1 VLRRFLIAPIAL
13 ALVIADCGCT
23 TQLPFGG
30 EPMPPLQVA
39 TFMKVVSPAS
49 EYDQPPKF
57 VRGLAPTSQLSH
69 KGQWG
74 YAEIEFTVLPD
85 GSTGE
90 FRFMNTT
97 ALYFARQAG
106 LAVQK
111 WTFVPAKKNGQSVPV
126 RVRLPFTFRS

>member
-1 VLRRFLIAPIAL
+1 
-13 ALVIADCGCT
+13 
-23 TQLPFGG
+23 
-30 EPMPPLQVA
+30 MPAQQVA

-57 VRGLAPTSQLSH
+57 VHGLAPTSQLSR

-74 YAEIEFTVLPD
+74 YTEIEFTIRPD

-90 FRFMNTT
+90 FRFMNAT
-97 ALYFARQAG
+97 ALYFARQAAI
-106 LAVQK
+106 AVQGWK
-111 WTFVPAKKNGQSVPV
+111 FSPAHKNGQPVPV